1 MRLFHAALIGA
12 LAAAL
17 SAHAQ
22 QPKPIRIGVLNDMN
36 GFTAAIAGP
45 GSVVA
50 ANMAVADF
58 GGKVGNRPIEILSA
72 DHQNKADVGA
82 AIARKWF
89 EADGVDA
96 IVDLPNSSVA
106 LAVQEIGRT
115 ANKVVLH
122 TAGGSSALSGKS
134 CSPNG
139 VQWARDSYALAQ
151 GLGTAVVKSGGDSWY
166 FITADYAFGH
176 ASEADMSAA
185 VTANKGKVL
194 GSVKHPPNTGD
205 FASQL
210 MQAQSSRAKVI
221 ALASAGSDMSNA
233 IKQASEFGIGKGGQK
248 LVAITMFLTDV
259 HSLGLPIAQGT
270 QLLDVSYWD
279 QNDAMRKWSQR
290 FFEKHQRMPTAV
302 QADVYSGVTHYLKA
316 LARGADAADGAAVVR
331 QMKAIPVADTVVPAG
346 KVREDGKLV
355 RDMYLYQ
362 VKTPAESKGPW
373 DYYKVVQ
380 KVPGEQLVIPL
391 AESQCALVKK

>member
-1 MRLFHAALIGA
+1 MRHSLAI
-12 LAAAL
+12 AAAIAVAF

-36 GFTAAIAGP
+36 GFTAPIAGP

-58 GGKVGNRPIEILSA
+58 GGKVGNRPIEIVSA
-72 DHQNKADVGA
+72 DHQNKADVGS

-139 VQWARDSYALAQ
+139 VQWARDSYALAN
-151 GLGTAVVKSGGDSWY
+151 GLATALVKGGGDTWY

-176 ASEADMSAA
+176 ATEADVSKA
-185 VTANKGKVL
+185 VLANKGKVL
-194 GSVKHPPNTGD
+194 GSIKHPPNNGD
-205 FASQL
+205 FASHL
-210 MQAQSSRAKVI
+210 TQAQASRAKII
-221 ALASAGSDMSNA
+221 ALANAGSDTSNS
-233 IKQASEFGIGKGGQK
+233 IKQATEFGVGKGGQK
-248 LVAITMFLTDV
+248 IAAMTIFLTDV
-259 HSLGLPIAQGT
+259 HSLGLVAAQGT

-279 QNDAMRKWSQR
+279 QNEAMRKWSQR

-316 LARGADAADGAAVVR
+316 LARGVDAADGAAVVR
-331 QMKAIPVADTVVPAG
+331 QMKALPVSDAVVPAG
-346 KVREDGKLV
+346 SLREDGKLV

-373 DYYKVVQ
+373 DYYKVLQ
-380 KVPGEQLVIPL
+380 KVPGDQLVVPL